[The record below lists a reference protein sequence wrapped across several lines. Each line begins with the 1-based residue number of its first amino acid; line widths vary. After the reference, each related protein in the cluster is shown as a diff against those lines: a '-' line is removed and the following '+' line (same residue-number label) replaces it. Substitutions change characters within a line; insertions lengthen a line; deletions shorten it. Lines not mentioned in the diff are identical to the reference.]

1 MSETFFPIH
10 DLLRRKLQTSLV
22 IVSLTLC
29 VASTLFLLLFSE
41 RIGVGISLTAENTL
55 TVAFSSVF
63 SSFVIF
69 LEILIFIAG
78 IVMLS
83 FTVFVM
89 MSQRVRDIGL
99 MKATG
104 CPNDLIFGY
113 FINELLIVTFV
124 GCFLGVVVG
133 IIADLVAANFFS
145 NPGFQVSQK
154 PINFWLVL
162 VVFVAFFIIAL
173 IVGANPILKTTKIAP
188 VKAISPTYYIG
199 LSKEAGFRVKSH
211 TGFTTKIAW
220 RSLSRRK
227 SATIRVV
234 LCLSVVFTLI
244 TVAVAGGIIADQTTK
259 SWVEKAIGK
268 DIVLIA
274 HQNMT
279 NQYKLLL
286 SKFYEAETDSAFNYT
301 DEKYMIPNS
310 LLTQLQSLQ
319 ENVSI
324 DARLVLKGSVQEVKG
339 ISYGESTEE
348 TQYVGDSRSGESL
361 IVGIE
366 PRKVLNDW
374 DVNGKLLSSD
384 QALEAVV
391 GDTLGAEVFDEPL
404 NQSMK
409 LLNNSVELG
418 VVGVCLDPLNNG
430 NVTYVSL
437 SVLQNATG
445 VPQTNIVMVRIDPS
459 ANRTETLDKIRVIV
473 SAVNPDF
480 EVFELDEILD
490 KSVNF
495 IGYIWSAVMFLPLFS
510 LVAASLCLIGYVTL
524 AISEQRQEFG
534 ALRALGA
541 KSKTVV
547 NIIATQTLLVL
558 LSSCAV
564 GISFGIMTTL
574 MILIPEPVVT
584 SLTVIEISGWLLAA
598 LAAMFFLGLYP
609 AIRFARKPILENMA

>member
-41 RIGVGISLTAENTL
+41 RMGVGISLTAENKL
-55 TVAFSSVF
+55 TAAFSSVF
-63 SSFVIF
+63 SSFMIF
-69 LEILIFIAG
+69 LEILIFVAG
-78 IVMLS
+78 IVMIS

-89 MSQRVRDIGL
+89 MSQRVKDIGL

-113 FINELLIVTFV
+113 FTNELLIVTFV
-124 GCFLGVVVG
+124 GCSLGIVLG
-133 IIADLVAANFFS
+133 IIADLAVANFFS
-145 NPGFQVSQK
+145 NPSFQVSQK

-173 IVGANPILKTTKIAP
+173 IFGAVPILKTTKIAP
-188 VKAISPTYYIG
+188 VKAISPTHYIG
-199 LSKEAGFRVKSH
+199 LSKDAGFRVISH
-211 TGFTTKIAW
+211 TGFATKIAW

-259 SWVEKAIGK
+259 SWVEKAICR

-274 HQNMT
+274 HTNMT
-279 NQYKLLL
+279 RQYKLLL
-286 SKFYEAETDSAFNYT
+286 SKFYETEADSAFNYT
-301 DEKYMIPNS
+301 DERYMVPANLS
-310 LLTQLQSLQ
+310 NQLQSLQ
-319 ENVSI
+319 ENISI
-324 DARLVLKGSVQEVKG
+324 DARLVLKGSVREVEGITFGETTQETK
-339 ISYGESTEE
+339 
-348 TQYVGDSRSGESL
+348 YVGDSRSGEPL

-366 PRKVLNDW
+366 PQKMLNDW
-374 DVNGKLLSSD
+374 YVNGKLLSNNK
-384 QALEAVV
+384 ALEAMV
-391 GDTLGAEVFDEPL
+391 GDTLGAKMFDAPL
-404 NQSMK
+404 NQSIK
-409 LLNNSVELG
+409 LLNNGAELD

-430 NVTYVSL
+430 NVTYVPL
-437 SVLQNATG
+437 NVLQNVTG
-445 VPQTNIVMVRIDPS
+445 ISKTNIVMVHINPS
-459 ANRTETLDKIRVIV
+459 ANRTETLDKIRAIV
-473 SAVNPDF
+473 NSVNPNF
-480 EVFELDEILD
+480 EVSEINEILD

-495 IGYIWSAVMFLPLFS
+495 VGYVWSAVMFLPLFT

-541 KSKTVV
+541 KSKTVL
-547 NIIATQTLLVL
+547 NIVATQTLLVL

-564 GISFGIMTTL
+564 GISFGIMITL
-574 MILIPEPVVT
+574 MILIPDPLVT
-584 SLTVIEISGWLLAA
+584 SLTVMEIAGWLLTA
-598 LAAMFFLGLYP
+598 LTAMFLLGLYP